1 MEFNQMIKGK
11 WVNNKSDKLVIV
23 FQSAGRIP
31 DEIMD
36 KILLNQISREE
47 VAPYH
52 QKYNWYKVTA
62 YKNVDYLFLE
72 DYFSNSYGWYMVD
85 SGKNIIAELN
95 QGLTQFIE
103 DNNYKVVTTYGSS
116 KGGTGALLY
125 GLLNPKINNVFSLV
139 PQVHSIKYIEK
150 HMKRYKSLFFP
161 TPDPQFE
168 QYLDNIFFE
177 PDLYKSENCY
187 NTTIYLYTGL
197 EDEQFNETVQL
208 SKFLKSKVKGNNMII
223 NTSSKRHTPLVMDN
237 LDFIFNLLNAITMK
251 QKVSEK
257 KLIKL
262 GSGLSLFKD
271 S

>member
-1 MEFNQMIKGK
+1 
-11 WVNNKSDKLVIV
+11 
-23 FQSAGRIP
+23 
-31 DEIMD
+31 
-36 KILLNQISREE
+36 
-47 VAPYH
+47 
-52 QKYNWYKVTA
+52 
-62 YKNVDYLFLE
+62 
-72 DYFSNSYGWYMVD
+72 MVD

-168 QYLDNIFFE
+168 QYIDNIFFE

-187 NTTIYLYTGL
+187 NTTIHLYTGL

-237 LDFIFNLLNAITMK
+237 LDFIFNLINAITMK